1 MNRESA
7 FLCLPQD
14 FKNKFLIY
22 PPKIKDITSKKNFYQ
37 YRKLLTISQEEIEDD
52 YTEQAQKNNKEVTNF
67 PTPCEFLLLNSYHNK
82 DFEKLA
88 KEAFYFFTRQE
99 VSFLYDQ
106 KKILIGDLKTEI
118 NRVKKIEQ
126 LIFLEEEEYFDFQN
140 ELRISLGEKP
150 IEPPNP
156 KEHPKI
162 KRMKAKAR
170 LRDRIK
176 AKQGLGINFLTSMA
190 TICCMGI
197 GITPLNIGEMSY
209 AALGVLMQTY
219 QEKEKYQIDVASL
232 QAGADSKKVKPKY
245 WIRNLE

>member
-67 PTPCEFLLLNSYHNK
+67 PTPYEFLLLNSYHNK

-126 LIFLEEEEYFDFQN
+126 LVFLEEEEYFYFQN
-140 ELRISLGEKP
+140 ELRVALGEKP